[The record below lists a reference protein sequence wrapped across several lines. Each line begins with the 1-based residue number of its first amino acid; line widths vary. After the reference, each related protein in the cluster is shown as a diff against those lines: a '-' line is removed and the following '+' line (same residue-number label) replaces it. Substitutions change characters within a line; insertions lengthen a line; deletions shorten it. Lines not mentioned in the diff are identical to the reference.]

1 MTTSK
6 EMKFFRYV
14 FAAIAAMLALACNHE
29 EPEKTTEEKGF
40 KIEINDLHSSYCQ
53 VKVTPENPSAPYFLG
68 VATEEY
74 FAEFGPM
81 EDLTGTVTNFIETQM
96 IMNPDLSLDQIL
108 HKGPYNREVTGLQP
122 EQDFVVFACYTDPLG
137 SPVSEIELIK
147 ETTPPVSE
155 SVTQFEI
162 EIDQITAT
170 SATVFITPSTE
181 DPYVWME
188 LPDYVYEGMS
198 MAELKDFLLKNYK
211 PFFPLHSTTGEMM
224 HSFDGK
230 LDPDTE
236 YMIIVFG
243 YDGGMTTPLTTKT
256 FRTLKPNDATDVTFE
271 FSYSNL
277 TSRSVSMTFI
287 PSDNSVSYLAIVV
300 DEATLERS
308 GGPTPEGVKKLID
321 KEIQKAILFGDC
333 DNRAEFAEYNAQRG
347 KQTGSFGIV
356 PGMKHYAC
364 AVCVDVNGEY
374 SSEVGIAEFDAPAEQ
389 STDASVTASF
399 SEWFDGDELA
409 AGNPDSYGDYAGW
422 AVVPIRFELG
432 GSAEEALY
440 TIYPVSILEEEGA
453 TEDDIREL
461 LLNNDLLGTYNFYT
475 ESKVTIQLEW
485 DCEYKLFAIAFDKNK
500 NAGEMFT
507 LDIPALSKS
516 GASPATDF

>member
-1 MTTSK
+1 
-6 EMKFFRYV
+6 MKIFRYV
-14 FAAIAAMLALACNHE
+14 FAAVAAMLAAACGQE

-53 VKVTPENPSAPYFLG
+53 VKVTPEDPAAQYFLG

-74 FAEFGPM
+74 FAEFGPAD
-81 EDLTGTVTNFIETQM
+81 EASIKATAANFIETQI
-96 IMNPDLSLDQIL
+96 IMNPDLSIGQLM
-108 HKGPYNREVTGLQP
+108 HKGTYSREVTGLQP
-122 EQDFVVFACYTDPLG
+122 EQKFIVFACYTDDLG
-137 SPVSEIELIK
+137 SPTSEITLIR
-147 ETTPPVSE
+147 ETTPAVTE
-155 SVTQFEI
+155 SKTEFEI

-170 SATVFITPSTE
+170 SATLFITPSTDE
-181 DPYVWME
+181 PYVWME
-188 LPDYVYEGMS
+188 LPEFVYKGMS
-198 MAELKDFLLKNYK
+198 NEELETFLLKNYK
-211 PFFPLHSTTGEMM
+211 PFFALHSTTGEMM

-243 YDGGMTTPLTTKT
+243 YDGGLTTPLTTKT

-308 GGPTPEGVKKLID
+308 GGATPEGVKTLID

-333 DNRAEFAEYNAQRG
+333 DNRAEFAQYNAQRG
-347 KQTGSFGIV
+347 KQTGSFGLV

-364 AVCVDVNGEY
+364 AVCVDTDGEY
-374 SSEVGIAEFDAPAEQ
+374 ASEVGIAEFEAPAEG
-389 STDASVTASF
+389 STDAAVTASF
-399 SEWFDGDELA
+399 SKWFDGDALA
-409 AGNPDSYGDYAGW
+409 QADPYAYGDYAGW
-422 AVVPIRFELG
+422 AVVPVSFELG
-432 GSAEEALY
+432 GAAEEALY

-453 TEDDIREL
+453 TEEEIREL

-475 ESKVTIQLEW
+475 ESKVTVQLEW